1 MRDEANGAY
10 RFTDIVGEPMRRLP
24 PLRGCENIPLV
35 SIKEAT
41 RPLIPHVP
49 EIEHMMHTIEGNNM
63 KPEHDL
69 TIDES
74 AAIALYSLEWSPRK
88 NSFYIILNN
97 VLRHSERDALL
108 PPWFKFL
115 KLLLIALSKL
125 PSTGRR
131 AVYRGVKL
139 NLREHYKRDTH
150 IVWRGFSSCT
160 TAVDVL
166 RAEEFFGKTG
176 TRTLFASE
184 CDTGREIRQH
194 SFYPNEEEILLLP
207 GRELQ
212 VVALLDMGHQ
222 VTMIQLTETVPQFP
236 NIAAITAS
244 SPSATISKT
253 TTTATPKA
261 AASSSSVVPK
271 SAPRPKL
278 PVKQVKV
285 SYRRK
290 NITDADIQRIIKE
303 AIIRHQ
309 CTGLDLHDNEITRD
323 GAAMLGKV
331 LRNNMTLNTV
341 DLSRNEIGDK
351 GAQHLANA
359 LQPRLIKTDPFTACL
374 LTTLTILDLRY
385 NQIGDRGAQHL
396 ANALQHNTVIII
408 LYSTIS
414 FNQLYVLSQTLT
426 TLDLSGNEIGDEL
439 LDCVAELIERN
450 ERQK

>member
-139 NLREHYKRDTH
+139 NLHEHYKRDTH

-160 TAVDVL
+160 TTADVL

-176 TRTLFASE
+176 TRTLFAIE
-184 CDTGREIRQH
+184 CGTGREIRQH
-194 SFYPNEEEILLLP
+194 LFYPNEEEILLLP
-207 GRELQ
+207 GRELR

-253 TTTATPKA
+253 TTTTTPKA

-271 SAPRPKL
+271 SAPRPKP

-331 LRNNMTLNTV
+331 LRNNMVRKLF
-341 DLSRNEIGDK
+341 I
-351 GAQHLANA
+351 
-359 LQPRLIKTDPFTACL
+359 
-374 LTTLTILDLRY
+374 
-385 NQIGDRGAQHL
+385 
-396 ANALQHNTVIII
+396 
-408 LYSTIS
+408 
-414 FNQLYVLSQTLT
+414 
-426 TLDLSGNEIGDEL
+426 
-439 LDCVAELIERN
+439 
-450 ERQK
+450 